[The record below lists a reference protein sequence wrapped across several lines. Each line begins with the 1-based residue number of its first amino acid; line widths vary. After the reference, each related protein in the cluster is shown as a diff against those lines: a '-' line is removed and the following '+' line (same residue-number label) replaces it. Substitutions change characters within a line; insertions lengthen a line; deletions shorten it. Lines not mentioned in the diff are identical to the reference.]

1 MKRFVVC
8 LDGTWNNA
16 ATERER
22 DDGERVFKPTDVLK
36 VARAVK
42 RADSNGTLQITYYDA
57 GVGAMN
63 RAPNFR
69 TKVVRFFDNKLGG
82 GWGAG
87 FEVNIEEAYTFLANN
102 YSTDDELFI
111 FGFSRGS
118 SQARSLVNLIGWVGG
133 FPSKND
139 AYYIPKLFTQYLKGR
154 GEGSGREF
162 YDRQNARN
170 RERSRK
176 QLGLVRQLLT
186 FVFSEQRDGSCSS
199 SRRESDAARG
209 VPSPAAHR

>member
-1 MKRFVVC
+1 M
-8 LDGTWNNA
+8 
-16 ATERER
+16 
-22 DDGERVFKPTDVLK
+22 
-36 VARAVK
+36 K